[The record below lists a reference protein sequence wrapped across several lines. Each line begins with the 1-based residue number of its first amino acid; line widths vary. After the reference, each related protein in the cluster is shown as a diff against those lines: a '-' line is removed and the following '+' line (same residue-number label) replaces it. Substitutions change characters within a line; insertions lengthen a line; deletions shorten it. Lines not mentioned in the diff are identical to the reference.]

1 MAQSYVAT
9 GREAAAYIGRLKA
22 ALRDIRDMEVVDAGS
37 MEAVQRAGA
46 ALSVET
52 AVKPVCLRDTEAHGK
67 GICEICEDGPCA
79 DEPTNNGIYA
89 ETWDERMGRKP

>member
-1 MAQSYVAT
+1 MSDLLKRLLDQRYMAQSYVAT

-52 AVKPVCLRDTEAHGK
+52 EGN
-67 GICEICEDGPCA
+67 DG
-79 DEPTNNGIYA
+79 
-89 ETWDERMGRKP
+89 R